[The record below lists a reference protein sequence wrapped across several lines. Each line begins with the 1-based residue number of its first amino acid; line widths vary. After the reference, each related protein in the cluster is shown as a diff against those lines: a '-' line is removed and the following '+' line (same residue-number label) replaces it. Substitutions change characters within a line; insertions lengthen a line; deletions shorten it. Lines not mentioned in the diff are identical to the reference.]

1 MVRSDPTITADEVR
15 GALRRIVASDDFPA
29 TARNRKFLAYVT
41 EKTLAGK
48 AEDLSGYKVATEV
61 FGRPADFNPTTDPI
75 VRIEAGK
82 LRRDLEVYYLKSGAS
97 EEIGISLPRGGYIP
111 SFQRRAIAP
120 AHRSV
125 PSLDPRGITVHALHG
140 NQCALAQAE
149 PAFRAR
155 LADRL
160 AREPE
165 VAVFAGPAA
174 CHDGGLLDSDTVREV
189 ARRNGT
195 RFVLS
200 GDAVGIDG
208 TVVFTARL
216 HDGAT
221 GRLLWSED
229 IPGVPVMLGETVV
242 ARVLEVR
249 RGLAEKLDGSSR
261 GHDFPA

>member
-1 MVRSDPTITADEVR
+1 MVTSDPTITPDQVR
-15 GALRRIVASDDFPA
+15 AALQRIVASPDFPA
-29 TARNRKFLAYVT
+29 TMRNRRFLTYIT

-48 AEDLSGYKVATEV
+48 AQELNGYQVATEV
-61 FGRPADFNPTTDPI
+61 FGRPANFNATTDPI

-82 LRRDLEVYYLKSGAS
+82 LRRDLEVYYLKSGAD
-97 EEIGISLPRGGYIP
+97 EEIGLALPRGGYIP
-111 SFQRRAIAP
+111 SFYRRETRDVKA
-120 AHRSV
+120 SGF
-125 PSLDPRGITVHALHG
+125 SLDPQGITVHALHS

-155 LADRL
+155 VADRL

-165 VAVFAGPAA
+165 VAVFAGPAFYS
-174 CHDGGLLDSDTVREV
+174 DGGLLDSDTVREV

-200 GDAVGIDG
+200 GDAAGLDG
-208 TVVFTARL
+208 SVVFTARL

-221 GRLLWSED
+221 GRLWWSED
-229 IPGVPVMLGETVV
+229 ITGPPAMLGESVV

-249 RGLAEKLDGSSR
+249 RGLAEKLDGRAESPV
-261 GHDFPA
+261 FPS